1 MLTWL
6 LARLRYTKAA
16 LLVFGLGLIIGFVV
30 VVGEFPE
37 WERTAAAIM
46 ALGLLSLPITL
57 FADGR
62 GSAAFAWISAR
73 LRRSKRGKARARSRP
88 VTRAKRPAR
97 STRRAPRRK
106 PG

>member
-16 LLVFGLGLIIGFVV
+16 LLVFGLGLTVGFVV

-46 ALGLLSLPITL
+46 ALGLVSLPVTL

-62 GSAAFAWISAR
+62 GSAAFAWIFGR
-73 LRRSKRGKARARSRP
+73 GKRGKSRARSRP
-88 VTRAKRPAR
+88 ATRAKRPAR